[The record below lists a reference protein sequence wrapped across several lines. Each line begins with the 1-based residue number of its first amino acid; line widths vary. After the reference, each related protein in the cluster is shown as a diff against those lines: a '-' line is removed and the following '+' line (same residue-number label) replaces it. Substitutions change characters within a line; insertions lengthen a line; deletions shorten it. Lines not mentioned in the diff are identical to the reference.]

1 MAPRFDIA
9 LGRMIQ
15 SLGRMLN
22 LGIPD
27 YAPQPARRPGDCR
40 GNTKA
45 RNIPVNN
52 KLIITVT
59 VALATV
65 VLGGCASTPW
75 GNGRSSTGADATEFE
90 SQKAELARRE
100 DALAQQQSQLDAGRA
115 QLADA
120 RSEMEAEAAA
130 MQTSG
135 TGNSSGLIPPDPKPG
150 ECYARVII
158 PATYQAVIERVR
170 TRDEGDRIKI
180 IPAKY
185 DIVDEPILI
194 KEAST
199 RLEVVDA
206 QYEIVEE
213 PVMIKPPTIELQVV
227 DAVYETVLER
237 VLVKEATI
245 KTIEVPAAYEDA
257 EEKVL
262 VQEYRTEWKRATDIG
277 TGGSVALASATQ
289 TIQRYGDYKVLKTRI
304 EDTGVLMCLVEI
316 PAIYE
321 IIPKK
326 VLVKK
331 ASTRTEEITGPAY
344 EMIEKKILKTPAMVR
359 KVEKPAEY
367 RMVEMIRE
375 ISAETTREFDV
386 PAEYRTVSVR
396 RMVESAGK
404 EPIPIPAKYVMV
416 KTSKKLDKENIEWRP
431 VLCEINMTRENV
443 SVFQSALNGTD
454 SCRCGPNRN
463 ACQVDG
469 IIGQCTLQAVQLFA
483 KQKGLSWGNNYITMD
498 VVRALGLTF

>member
-1 MAPRFDIA
+1 MHRNLRDARAIA
-9 LGRMIQ
+9 GEIL
-15 SLGRMLN
+15 
-22 LGIPD
+22 
-27 YAPQPARRPGDCR
+27 RRG
-40 GNTKA
+40 TY
-45 RNIPVNN
+45 PVNN

-59 VALATV
+59 VALTTF

-75 GNGRSSTGADATEFE
+75 GNARSSTGADATEIE
-90 SQKAELARRE
+90 SQKSELARRE
-100 DALAQQQSQLDAGRA
+100 DALAQQQSQLDAERA

-120 RSEMEAEAAA
+120 RNEMEAEAAA
-130 MQTSG
+130 MQTNG
-135 TGNSSGLIPPDPKPG
+135 TGSSNGLIPPDPQPG

-158 PATYQAVIERVR
+158 PATYKAVIERITTWPEV
-170 TRDEGDRIKI
+170 DRIKI

-185 DIVDEPILI
+185 DFVDEPILI

-199 RLEVVDA
+199 RFEVVRA

-245 KTIEVPAAYEDA
+245 ETFPVPPAYEDA

-262 VQEYRTEWKRATDIG
+262 VREYRTEWKRATDIG

-326 VLVKK
+326 VLVKE
-331 ASTRTEEITGPAY
+331 ASTRTEETTGPEY

-359 KVEKPAEY
+359 QVEKPAEY

-375 ISAETTREFDV
+375 TNPETTRKFDV

-396 RMVESAGK
+396 RMVESASADK
-404 EPIPIPAKYVMV
+404 EPIPIPAEYVMV
-416 KTSKKLDKENIEWRP
+416 NTSRKLDKEDIQWRP
-431 VLCEINMTRENV
+431 VLCEVNMTRENV
-443 SVFQSALNGTD
+443 SVLQSALNGTD

>member
-1 MAPRFDIA
+1 
-9 LGRMIQ
+9 
-15 SLGRMLN
+15 MLN

-27 YAPQPARRPGDCR
+27 YVSQPARRLGACR

-65 VLGGCASTPW
+65 VLDGCASTPW
-75 GNGRSSTGADATEFE
+75 SSGRSSTGADATEIE

-100 DALAQQQSQLDAGRA
+100 DALAQQQSQLDAERE
-115 QLADA
+115 QLAVA
-120 RSEMEAEAAA
+120 RNEMEAEVAA
-130 MQTSG
+130 MKAIG

-158 PATYQAVIERVR
+158 PATYKAVIERVE
-170 TRDEGDRIKI
+170 TREEGDRIKI

-199 RLEVVDA
+199 RLEVIDA
-206 QYEIVEE
+206 QYETVEV
-213 PVMIKPPTIELQVV
+213 PVMIKPPTSELVVV
-227 DAVYETVLER
+227 DAVYETIEER
-237 VLVKEATI
+237 VLVKEAII
-245 KTIEVPAAYEDA
+245 KTIEVPAVYKDV

-262 VQEYRTEWKRATDIG
+262 IQERRTEWKRATDIG

-289 TIQRYGDYKVLKTRI
+289 TIQRYGDYKILETRT

-331 ASTRTEEITGPAY
+331 ASTRTEEISEPEY
-344 EMIEKKILKTPAMVR
+344 KMVEKRVLKTPAMER
-359 KVEKPAEY
+359 KVEIPADY
-367 RMVEMIRE
+367 RMVEVIRE
-375 ISAETTREFDV
+375 ISPETTREFDV
-386 PAEYRTVSVR
+386 PAEYDTVSVR
-396 RMVESAGK
+396 RMVKPAGK
-404 EPIPIPAKYVMV
+404 EPITISAEYVMV
-416 KTSKKLDKENIEWRP
+416 KTSEKLGAERIEWRP
-431 VLCEINMTRENV
+431 VLCEVNMTRENV
-443 SVFQSALNGTD
+443 GVLQSALNGAG

-469 IIGQCTLQAVQLFA
+469 IIGQCTLQAVQHFA
-483 KQKGLSWGNNYITMD
+483 KQKGLSWGNNYITLD
-498 VVRALGLTF
+498 VIRALGLTF